1 MRELL
6 IQKRKKK
13 KLTQQKMADMLE
25 ISRSTYG
32 AYETGNIDPP
42 LKIAT
47 EIKKILNYKNDD
59 IFLNKNVSKTDK
71 NKNEEVQ

>member
-13 KLTQQKMADMLE
+13 KLTQIKMSEMLG
-25 ISRSTYG
+25 IGRSTYS
-32 AYETGNIDPP
+32 AYELGTIDPP
-42 LKIAT
+42 LKIST
-47 EIKKILNYKNDD
+47 KIKEILNYKNDD

-71 NKNEEVQ
+71 VEE

>member
-6 IQKRKKK
+6 VQKRKKK

-25 ISRSTYG
+25 ISRSTYS
-32 AYETGNIDPP
+32 AYELGTIDPP

-47 EIKKILNYKNDD
+47 KIKELLNYKNDD
-59 IFLNKNVSKTDK
+59 IFLIKNVSITDNSK
-71 NKNEEVQ
+71 DEEV